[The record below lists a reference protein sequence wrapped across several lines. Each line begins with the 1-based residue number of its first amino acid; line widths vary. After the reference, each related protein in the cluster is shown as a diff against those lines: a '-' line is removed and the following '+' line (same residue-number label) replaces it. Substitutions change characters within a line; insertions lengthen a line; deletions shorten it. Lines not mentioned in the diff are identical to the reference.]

1 MIAVIFEVTVDEE
14 QGRRYFELAARLRG
28 ELETVDGFISV
39 ERFQSV
45 TDGNKYVS
53 LSFWRDRA
61 AIEDWYGRAAH
72 RDAQGQ
78 GRARIFEDY
87 RIRVADVF
95 RDYDMAAGRP
105 ET

>member
-14 QGRRYFELAARLRG
+14 NGHRYFELAASLRG
-28 ELETVDGFISV
+28 ELESVDGFISV
-39 ERFQSV
+39 ERFHSV
-45 TDGNKYVS
+45 TTENKYVS

-61 AIEDWYGRAAH
+61 AIEDWYARAEH
-72 RDAQGQ
+72 RDAQGR
-78 GRARIFEDY
+78 GRAGVFEDY

-105 ET
+105 QD